1 MGMPVVAIVGR
12 PNVGKSALF
21 NYMLMKRVSIV
32 HEQSG
37 VTRDPVMSPCEHYGR
52 KFLLVDTGGLGTHPK
67 EKNVDLFDGM
77 IREQV
82 VQVVADAD
90 VLIWVVNCQEGI
102 TPQDEEVADFLRKTG
117 KPVVVAAN
125 KADNQNVRQEAFGLF
140 APLGYL
146 DIHPVCCTHTF
157 GAGRLLDAVMEHLP
171 PEPEEEKETEEEK
184 ASEPKR
190 LKIAVVGRPNV
201 GKSSLVNR
209 LLGDNRVMVSDIPGT
224 TRDAIDVPID
234 LKYNDEVLPATII
247 DTAGMRRK
255 KQIDSVVEF
264 FSLSRSET
272 AIKRA
277 DIVLFMI
284 DATDPCTTQE
294 CRIGRVIV
302 DERKC
307 CIMLANKWDVAGKEI
322 KEKEFIAFVRERM
335 PFMNHAP
342 LHIISALNG
351 YRLKGI
357 IGHLLHV
364 KEQMNIMIPTG
375 VFNQFLQDTFART
388 PPPMSGMKR
397 FKCYYGTM
405 KHNNPPKF
413 VLFCNKRSLCPANYM
428 QFLQNQ
434 IRDAFF
440 PEAGLPIVLEMRE
453 RTKIDEADD
462 TRKAAAGAKRVKEKE
477 YQAEHHRVQRR
488 KGYMKRGK

>member
-1 MGMPVVAIVGR
+1 MGLPVVAIVGR

-21 NYMLMKRVSIV
+21 NYILSKRVSIV

-37 VTRDPVMSPCEHYGR
+37 VTRDPVMAPCNHYGH

-77 IREQV
+77 IRDQV
-82 VQVVADAD
+82 VQVIADAT

-102 TPQDEEVADFLRKTG
+102 TPQDEEVADVLRKTG
-117 KPVVVAAN
+117 KLVVVAAN
-125 KADNQNVRQEAFGLF
+125 KADNADVRAQAFGLF

-146 DIHPVCCTHTF
+146 DIHAVSCTHTN
-157 GAGRLLDAVMEHLP
+157 GAGPLMDAVMEHLP
-171 PEPEEEKETEEEK
+171 KMEETVESDDE
-184 ASEPKR
+184 AGEPKR

-224 TRDAIDVPID
+224 TRDAIDVPVD
-234 LKYNDEVLPATII
+234 LKYNDEVLPAMLI
-247 DTAGMRRK
+247 DTAGMRRR
-255 KQIDSVVEF
+255 KQVDSVVEF

-272 AIKRA
+272 AIKRC

-284 DATDPCTTQE
+284 DSTSPCTTQDR
-294 CRIGRVIV
+294 RIGRVIV
-302 DERKC
+302 DARKS
-307 CIMLANKWDVAGKEI
+307 CIILANKWDIAGKEM
-322 KEKEFIAFVRERM
+322 KEKEFTAMLRETM

-342 LHIISALNG
+342 LHIISAMNG
-351 YRLKGI
+351 YHLKGI
-357 IGHLLHV
+357 VGHLLHV
-364 KEQMNIMIPTG
+364 REQMGVMIPTG
-375 VFNQFLQDTFART
+375 VFNQFLQDTFARN

-405 KHNNPPKF
+405 KQNNPPKF
-413 VLFCNKRSLCPANYM
+413 VLFCNKRSLCPANYL
-428 QFLQNQ
+428 QYLQNQ

-440 PEAGLPIVLEMRE
+440 PEAGLPIVMDLRE
-453 RTKIDEADD
+453 KTSIDEADEV
-462 TRKAAAGAKRVKEKE
+462 RKAAAGAKRAKEKG
-477 YQAEHHRVQRR
+477 YQEEHRRIQRR
-488 KGYMKRGK
+488 KGYMKKPKS

>member
-1 MGMPVVAIVGR
+1 MGLPVVAIVGR

-21 NYMLMKRVSIV
+21 NYILEKRLSIV

-37 VTRDPVMSPCEHYGR
+37 VTRDPVMSPCEHYGHR
-52 KFLLVDTGGLGTHPK
+52 FLLVDTGGLGTHPK
-67 EKNVDLFDGM
+67 EKKVDLFDGM

-82 VQVVADAD
+82 MQVVADAD

-102 TPQDEEVADFLRKTG
+102 TPQDEEVADFLHKTG
-117 KPVVVAAN
+117 KTVVVAAN
-125 KADNQNVRQEAFGLF
+125 KADNDNIRKQAFGLF

-146 DIHPVCCTHTF
+146 DIHAVSCTHTH
-157 GAGRLLDAVMEHLP
+157 GAGLLMDAVVEHLP
-171 PEPEEEKETEEEK
+171 KQEEGAETEGEAK
-184 ASEPKR
+184 EPKR

-209 LLGDNRVMVSDIPGT
+209 LLGNKRVMVSDIPGT
-224 TRDAIDVPID
+224 TRDAIDVPVD
-234 LKYNDEVLPATII
+234 LKYNDEILPATII

-255 KQIDSVVEF
+255 KQIDTVVEF

-294 CRIGRVIV
+294 CRIGRVIC
-302 DERKC
+302 DARKC
-307 CIMLANKWDVAGKEI
+307 CIMLANKWDIAGKNI
-322 KEKEFIAFVRERM
+322 KEKEFVAFVRERM
-335 PFMNHAP
+335 PFMDHAP

-357 IGHLLHV
+357 VGHLLHV
-364 KEQMNIMIPTG
+364 REQMGVMIPTG

-388 PPPMSGMKR
+388 PPPMSGTKR

-405 KHNNPPKF
+405 KQNNPPKF
-413 VLFCNKRSLCPANYM
+413 VLFCNKRSLCPAHYM

-440 PEAGLPIVLEMRE
+440 PEAGLPIVMDLRE
-453 RTKIDEADD
+453 RTKIDESDD
-462 TRKAAAGAKRVKEKE
+462 SRKAAAGAKRVKEKE
-477 YQAEHHRVQRR
+477 YQEEHRRVQRR
-488 KGYMKRGK
+488 KGYIKK